1 MAQLWGGRFTKET
14 DQLVYNFNASISF
27 DQKFYKQDIEGSIA
41 HVRMLGKQGIL
52 TQEEMQAIV
61 SCLQEILADVESGKL
76 AITSEYEDIHS
87 FVEANLID
95 RLGDT
100 GKKLHTGRSRN
111 DQVALDMRLY
121 TRQQVLETDELLEQ
135 LLQVLLRIMKEN
147 TQTIMPGFT
156 HLQKAQP
163 ITLAHHMGA
172 YFEMFKRDRS
182 RMHDIYERMNYC
194 PLGSGALAGTT
205 YPLDREYT
213 AELLGFYGPTLNS
226 MDGVSDRDYLI
237 EYLSAMATIMMHL
250 SRFSEEI
257 IIWNSNEYKFVEI
270 DDAYSTGSSIM
281 PQKKNPDI
289 AELVRGKTGRVYVPA
304 SALDRRPRKKDK
316 KKNKTEAV
324 VTPPAAPVA
333 EQQAAPEPEEPELPD
348 PAEVQYDDMTLGLTA
363 EQADSLVAVWR
374 ERQCGDSYQEF
385 FDNYILV
392 DSTAESTTPDSVY
405 IQRLR
410 ALVSP
415 IQLPYNSIVRGYINR
430 YTDSRYGT
438 ISRILGMSQYYFPLI
453 EDELLKEEL
462 PVELRAL
469 PIIESALSTTAV
481 SPMGAVGLWQFMPS
495 TGKSYG
501 LEVNSLVDERRD
513 PVRSTQAA
521 CRYLKDLY
529 AIYNDWSLAIAAYN
543 CGPGNVNKAIAR
555 SGGNGRTFWDIYDYL
570 PRETRGYVPAFIGA
584 SYAYAYH
591 RQHGIELTESPI
603 PLATDTIRID
613 RLMHLGQIASTI
625 DIPIETLRQ
634 LNPQYKLDIIPAT
647 TKPYTL
653 VLPQRNITQY
663 IANEPAIF
671 AKDSAYLKEYI
682 NPANID
688 KKRQERS
695 GTVYVVKKGDTLGAI
710 ARRYRVTTAQLM
722 RWNGIKNAHKL
733 RLGQRIRIEG
743 R

>member
-1 MAQLWGGRFTKET
+1 MRTLLT
-14 DQLVYNFNASISF
+14 
-27 DQKFYKQDIEGSIA
+27 
-41 HVRMLGKQGIL
+41 IL
-52 TQEEMQAIV
+52 
-61 SCLQEILADVESGKL
+61 LLLA
-76 AITSEYEDIHS
+76 
-87 FVEANLID
+87 
-95 RLGDT
+95 
-100 GKKLHTGRSRN
+100 
-111 DQVALDMRLY
+111 VA
-121 TRQQVLETDELLEQ
+121 
-135 LLQVLLRIMKEN
+135 
-147 TQTIMPGFT
+147 
-156 HLQKAQP
+156 
-163 ITLAHHMGA
+163 
-172 YFEMFKRDRS
+172 
-182 RMHDIYERMNYC
+182 
-194 PLGSGALAGTT
+194 
-205 YPLDREYT
+205 
-213 AELLGFYGPTLNS
+213 
-226 MDGVSDRDYLI
+226 
-237 EYLSAMATIMMHL
+237 
-250 SRFSEEI
+250 
-257 IIWNSNEYKFVEI
+257 
-270 DDAYSTGSSIM
+270 
-281 PQKKNPDI
+281 
-289 AELVRGKTGRVYVPA
+289 VPA

-374 ERQCGDSYQEF
+374 ERQCCDSFREF

-392 DSTAESTTPDSVY
+392 DSTQTGAVPDSVY
-405 IQRLR
+405 TRRLR
-410 ALVSP
+410 DLASP

-453 EDELLKEEL
+453 EDELLKEGL
-462 PVELRAL
+462 PIELRAL
-469 PIIESALSTTAV
+469 PIIESALSVTAV

-529 AIYNDWSLAIAAYN
+529 AIYKDWSLAIAAYN
-543 CGPGNVNKAIAR
+543 CGPGNVNKALAR
-555 SGGNGRTFWDIYDYL
+555 AGEKSRTFWDIYDYL

-591 RQHGIELTESPI
+591 RQHGIELTEAPI
-603 PLATDTIRID
+603 PLATDTVRID
-613 RLMHLGQIASTI
+613 RIMHLQQIASTI
-625 DIPIETLRQ
+625 DVPIETLRQ

-653 VLPQRNITQY
+653 VLPQRSLTQY
-663 IANEPAIF
+663 VANEPAIL
-671 AKDSAYLKEYI
+671 AKDSLYLKEYI
-682 NPANID
+682 NPANLD

-695 GTVYVVKKGDTLGAI
+695 GTVYTVKKGDTLGAI

-722 RWNGIKNAHKL
+722 RWNNIKSAHKL
-733 RLGQRIRIEG
+733 RIGQRLRIEG

>member
-1 MAQLWGGRFTKET
+1 MRTLLT
-14 DQLVYNFNASISF
+14 
-27 DQKFYKQDIEGSIA
+27 
-41 HVRMLGKQGIL
+41 IL
-52 TQEEMQAIV
+52 
-61 SCLQEILADVESGKL
+61 LLLA
-76 AITSEYEDIHS
+76 
-87 FVEANLID
+87 
-95 RLGDT
+95 
-100 GKKLHTGRSRN
+100 
-111 DQVALDMRLY
+111 VA
-121 TRQQVLETDELLEQ
+121 
-135 LLQVLLRIMKEN
+135 
-147 TQTIMPGFT
+147 
-156 HLQKAQP
+156 
-163 ITLAHHMGA
+163 
-172 YFEMFKRDRS
+172 
-182 RMHDIYERMNYC
+182 
-194 PLGSGALAGTT
+194 
-205 YPLDREYT
+205 
-213 AELLGFYGPTLNS
+213 
-226 MDGVSDRDYLI
+226 
-237 EYLSAMATIMMHL
+237 
-250 SRFSEEI
+250 
-257 IIWNSNEYKFVEI
+257 
-270 DDAYSTGSSIM
+270 
-281 PQKKNPDI
+281 
-289 AELVRGKTGRVYVPA
+289 VPA

-348 PAEVQYDDMTLGLTA
+348 PSEVQYDDMTLGLTA

-555 SGGNGRTFWDIYDYL
+555 SGGKNFWEIYDYL

-591 RQHGIELTESPI
+591 RQHGIEPTEAPI
-603 PLATDTIRID
+603 PLSVDTIRVN
-613 RLMHLGQIASTI
+613 RLMHFEQISSTI
-625 DIPIETLRQ
+625 DLPVETLRQ

-653 VLPQRNITQY
+653 VLPQRYVMQY
-663 IANEPAIF
+663 IAHEPEIH
-671 AKDSAYLKEYI
+671 AKDSMYLKEYI
-682 NPANID
+682 NPANLD

-695 GTVYVVKKGDTLGAI
+695 GSVYVVKKGDTLGAI
-710 ARRYRVTTAQLM
+710 ARRYRVTTTQIM
-722 RWNGIKNAHKL
+722 RWNNLKSAHKL
-733 RLGQRIRIEG
+733 RIGQRLRIEG

>member
-1 MAQLWGGRFTKET
+1 MRTLLT
-14 DQLVYNFNASISF
+14 
-27 DQKFYKQDIEGSIA
+27 
-41 HVRMLGKQGIL
+41 IL
-52 TQEEMQAIV
+52 
-61 SCLQEILADVESGKL
+61 LLLA
-76 AITSEYEDIHS
+76 
-87 FVEANLID
+87 
-95 RLGDT
+95 
-100 GKKLHTGRSRN
+100 
-111 DQVALDMRLY
+111 VA
-121 TRQQVLETDELLEQ
+121 
-135 LLQVLLRIMKEN
+135 
-147 TQTIMPGFT
+147 
-156 HLQKAQP
+156 
-163 ITLAHHMGA
+163 
-172 YFEMFKRDRS
+172 
-182 RMHDIYERMNYC
+182 
-194 PLGSGALAGTT
+194 
-205 YPLDREYT
+205 
-213 AELLGFYGPTLNS
+213 
-226 MDGVSDRDYLI
+226 
-237 EYLSAMATIMMHL
+237 
-250 SRFSEEI
+250 
-257 IIWNSNEYKFVEI
+257 
-270 DDAYSTGSSIM
+270 
-281 PQKKNPDI
+281 
-289 AELVRGKTGRVYVPA
+289 VPA
-304 SALDRRPRKKDK
+304 PALDRRPRKKDK
-316 KKNKTEAV
+316 KKNKTETV
-324 VTPPAAPVA
+324 VTPPTAPVA
-333 EQQAAPEPEEPELPD
+333 EQQAAPEPAKSER
-348 PAEVQYDDMTLGLTA
+348 PAPVEMQHDDMTLGLTA

-385 FDNYILV
+385 FDNYILI
-392 DSTAESTTPDSVY
+392 DSTAEGTTPDSVY

-415 IQLPYNSIVRGYINR
+415 IQLPYNNIVRGYINR

-453 EDELLKEEL
+453 EDELLKEGL

-529 AIYNDWSLAIAAYN
+529 AIYNDWSLAIAAY
-543 CGPGNVNKAIAR
+543 GPGNVNKAIAR

-591 RQHGIELTESPI
+591 RQHGIELTEAPI